1 MKSRIRP
8 AGAILLVFSVL
19 ATAATAAARRA
30 DVAGEWTMAYTTTE
44 GVKLESTLTL
54 KIDGDKLTGT
64 VSSGR
69 GSVALNEV
77 AVKGDDITFAI
88 VRGGFG
94 DSIRIEYTG
103 KVNGDSMALKM
114 KAGAREPLDVT
125 VKRKTKA

>member
-1 MKSRIRP
+1 MRSSVRP
-8 AGAILLVFSVL
+8 TAAILVALSVL
-19 ATAATAAARRA
+19 AAASAAARRA
-30 DVAGEWTMAYTTTE
+30 DVAGEWTMTYTTKE

-54 KIDGDKLTGT
+54 KMDGDKLTGT

-77 AVKGDDITFAI
+77 AVKGDEISFAI
-88 VRGGFG
+88 VRVGFG

-103 KVNGDSMALKM
+103 TVAGDTMKLKM

-125 VKRKTKA
+125 AKRK

>member
-1 MKSRIRP
+1 MRSSVRP
-8 AGAILLVFSVL
+8 TAAILVALSVL
-19 ATAATAAARRA
+19 AAASAPARRA
-30 DVAGEWTMAYTTTE
+30 DVAGEWTMTYTTKE

-54 KIDGDKLTGT
+54 KMDGDKLTGT

-77 AVKGDDITFAI
+77 AVKGDEISFAI
-88 VRGGFG
+88 VRVGFG

-103 KVNGDSMALKM
+103 TVAGDTMKLKM

-125 VKRKTKA
+125 AKRK